1 MWQSSFSSFV
11 DVILWDA
18 VSGWWQCAQ
27 WQWWR
32 HPRPLRFTNTAASY
46 PDPTPHTLAQLE
58 VIYESDWEENETQL
72 LSPPGNFP
80 AEVKIR
86 SCHFIPKEDSCVKT
100 PVGYF
105 KQQVNLRRTPSQ
117 KQRWQ
122 DRKWDFSLSSFSSMS
137 ISSDHFY
144 RCQPARGKQIS
155 IVMLLHKMTYER
167 LGPEIWTI
175 FRVKNQTRTKLCSV
189 NFGLHYEQVAIMLIR
204 WFGRWGPMDSFL
216 VKGIEGGQVA
226 IFSCCNLSTKWTH
239 MDKYGHRCRQGDW
252 KGDNRTQRKW
262 NGHK

>member
-1 MWQSSFSSFV
+1 MWQSSFSSLV

-72 LSPPGNFP
+72 LSPPRNFP

-86 SCHFIPKEDSCVKT
+86 SCHFIPKEDFCLKT

-105 KQQVNLRRTPSQ
+105 KQQVNLRRTVPVRSRDDKTESGIFHFPPPPQ
-117 KQRWQ
+117 CQSHPTTSTGANLPGVSKFQLSCSSIRWQ
-122 DRKWDFSLSSFSSMS
+122 MNVLVQK
-137 ISSDHFY
+137 
-144 RCQPARGKQIS
+144 
-155 IVMLLHKMTYER
+155 
-167 LGPEIWTI
+167 
-175 FRVKNQTRTKLCSV
+175 
-189 NFGLHYEQVAIMLIR
+189 YEQ
-204 WFGRWGPMDSFL
+204 SFEWRTRL
-216 VKGIEGGQVA
+216 VQNFV
-226 IFSCCNLSTKWTH
+226 LWTLGFT
-239 MDKYGHRCRQGDW
+239 MDKLRLCWSDDLVGGDPW
-252 KGDNRTQRKW
+252 TPS
-262 NGHK
+262 